1 MVSANG
7 IEGGLPIS
15 FLLQSENVED
25 LKATSA
31 KVEAALLD
39 MEGVS
44 GYEANSRN
52 GNRLVRVIPRQE
64 IVSKLNL
71 SVFDVAT
78 AINSA
83 ITGIKVGVYK
93 ENGKEYDIRISL

>member
-1 MVSANG
+1 QLAEILKTQLDSIPAVKALVSANG

-71 SVFDVAT
+71 SVF
-78 AINSA
+78 
-83 ITGIKVGVYK
+83 
-93 ENGKEYDIRISL
+93 

>member
-39 MEGVS
+39 MEGK
-44 GYEANSRN
+44 NMT
-52 GNRLVRVIPRQE
+52 
-64 IVSKLNL
+64 
-71 SVFDVAT
+71 SV
-78 AINSA
+78 SA
-83 ITGIKVGVYK
+83 IMNRTLVI
-93 ENGKEYDIRISL
+93 